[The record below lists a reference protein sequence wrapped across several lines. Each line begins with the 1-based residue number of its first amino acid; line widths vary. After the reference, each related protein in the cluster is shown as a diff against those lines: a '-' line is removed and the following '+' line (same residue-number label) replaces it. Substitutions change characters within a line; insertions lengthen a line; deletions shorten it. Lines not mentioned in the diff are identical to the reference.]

1 MSVSNDP
8 DVVLQEILATNPRP
22 QKVQALNAIHELCR
36 AHHLS
41 GGRDFSVGAI
51 GKLCEEKGLLTA
63 RGLYNSSAADHR
75 KLIGAWARLAG
86 PAPVK
91 VRKTL
96 ASDEF
101 VSEIKDPVL
110 RMLVQTTIAE
120 RNKLKSDLN
129 VLRSAKVI
137 EVDRRPL
144 VDERPLVAI
153 SASGLTDSE
162 RSALKAAVSTKF
174 LESQGWEERELG
186 EIINHRGHTLFE
198 PGFATG
204 LRKLLGAL

>member
-8 DVVLQEILATNPRP
+8 DVVLQEILATKPRP

-36 AHHLS
+36 AHHDS
-41 GGRDFSVGAI
+41 GGRDFSVLAI

-63 RGLYNSSAADHR
+63 RGLYNSSSADHR
-75 KLIGAWARLAG
+75 KLIEAWARLAG

-91 VRKTL
+91 VKKTL
-96 ASDEF
+96 STDEF
-101 VSEIKDPVL
+101 VMEIKDPAI

-129 VLRSAKVI
+129 ILRKAKVV
-137 EVDRRPL
+137 EVDRRPV
-144 VDERPLVAI
+144 VDAEPLVAI
-153 SASGLTDSE
+153 SARGLTDSE
-162 RSALKAAVSTKF
+162 REALKQAVSKQF
-174 LESQGWEERELG
+174 IEDQGWEERDLG
-186 EIINHRGHTLFE
+186 EIINQRGKTLFA
-198 PGFATG
+198 PGFTTG